1 MDVKVDDQVDT
12 LKDSLDLDLGAGD
25 YVDDAEA
32 YETTTTVTGS
42 TDAAATQAASTT
54 SAAQPSTPSSQTA
67 TAPKPGPPPPKP
79 KPPPVSLLRA
89 GVNTFKQKM
98 KENKG
103 DIIAFMAK
111 MNK

>member
-12 LKDSLDLDLGAGD
+12 LKASLDLDLGAGD
-25 YVDDAEA
+25 YVDDAAA

-42 TDAAATQAASTT
+42 TDAAAT